1 MNVLQI
7 PEKDLKDMN
16 IYCWQVLLNHFNKEH
31 SITVP
36 VLSQQYIAY
45 PVFIT
50 IQDISN
56 NIPKLRGCIG
66 TFEKNE
72 NKNIFEHLKMYTL
85 KTILEDTR
93 FSEDEKIKENEIENL
108 ELSISLLGD
117 DIKMDSEKDWEIG
130 VHGIKFNYNQ
140 YISIYLPEVAVEQ
153 NWTKQETIESL
164 IQKSGF
170 FGEYNKEKMN
180 LLKYETA
187 KHKLK
192 YAEFLNEEKSKMSYD
207 DIARILTYFGIGLSI
222 II

>member
-16 IYCWQVLLNHFNKEH
+16 MYCWQVLLNHFNKEH

-45 PVFIT
+45 PVYIT

>member
-164 IQKSGF
+164 IEKSGF

-192 YAEFLNEEKSKMSYD
+192 YAEFLNEEKRKMSYD